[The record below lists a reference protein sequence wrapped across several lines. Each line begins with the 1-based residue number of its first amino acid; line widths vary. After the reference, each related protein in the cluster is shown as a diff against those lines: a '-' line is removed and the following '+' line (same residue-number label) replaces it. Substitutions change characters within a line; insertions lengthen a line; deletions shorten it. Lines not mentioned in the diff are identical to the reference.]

1 MKTFFIG
8 DTHFGGFPN
17 GLNTDNRP
25 DIATMVKLWNS
36 IVSEDDI
43 VYHLG
48 DVINSNYNLIDTRYI
63 IEKLNGNKYL
73 IMGNHDRHFTID
85 QWHAVGFSKVY
96 DHPIIVK
103 GFVILCHEPLFITSK
118 MPYLMAF
125 AHVHDNPIY
134 KTECD
139 QARCF
144 SADRTE
150 WMPACWDK
158 YDVL

>member
-48 DVINSNYNLIDTRYI
+48 DVINSNYNLIDTKFVFIFI
-63 IEKLNGNKYL
+63 IKWFNINSCFL
-73 IMGNHDRHFTID
+73 IMLDTI
-85 QWHAVGFSKVY
+85 
-96 DHPIIVK
+96 
-103 GFVILCHEPLFITSK
+103 
-118 MPYLMAF
+118 
-125 AHVHDNPIY
+125 
-134 KTECD
+134 
-139 QARCF
+139 
-144 SADRTE
+144 
-150 WMPACWDK
+150 
-158 YDVL
+158 